1 MSGQETPEEIPEN
14 ALTDPALMF
23 LYYRVEQ
30 ILGIKITDDALVRMN
45 EYIEN
50 RCGCSFLEDPAVY
63 ANELTLRENIFD
75 IAKTVT
81 INETYFFRE
90 AAHFNLLEQHF
101 LPELA
106 RPDRTVK
113 ICSAASSIGCE
124 AYSIAMLLDYYREK
138 TGGSFDFEVD
148 AFDVTGEA
156 IETAKRGRY
165 TANSVRSDGETWKH
179 IMDRYLVKDGKEYI
193 VRSDIRSMVRF
204 FPHNVMRG
212 LDKKYDVIFFR
223 NALIYFTPEGRLA
236 ALGNLAESLFNG
248 GLLFLGVSETSVAVH
263 PLLSNRNIQDVF
275 FLQKINGQD
284 AAAEAYTP
292 KSPADRQPLHR
303 RIRPD
308 IRRPPVAKKE
318 PGQNEGT
325 ATENPV
331 QQDLTGGASLPIDT
345 SGDKSIGISIN
356 YAAVAGFLEAEEGQ
370 TNAVKTVDTIRSRTV
385 SGAVQVSGS
394 ELAAAAVYFLGR
406 QNYNEAD
413 LVLSYMET
421 HGSGSGVLFLRGEYH
436 LLKDS
441 ESEARRCFEQAA
453 GKEKAFWPALYRLAT
468 LSSTEENGRWH
479 EQKLR
484 TACESLL
491 LGRDLKYECFMG
503 GFSPDYFRRILERRL
518 SKSAEQGQ

>member
-1 MSGQETPEEIPEN
+1 
-14 ALTDPALMF
+14 MF
-23 LYYRVEQ
+23 LYYRIEQ
-30 ILGIKITDDALVRMN
+30 IMGIRITDDALVRLN
-45 EYIEN
+45 EYVEN

-63 ANELTLRENIFD
+63 AKELTSRENIFD

-90 AAHFNLLEQHF
+90 GAHFNLLEHRF

-106 RPDRTVK
+106 KLDRPIK

-165 TANSVRSDGETWKH
+165 TANSVRSDGEAWKH
-179 IMDRYLVKDGKEYI
+179 ITDRYLVKDGKEYI
-193 VRSDIRSMVRF
+193 VRSDIRSLVRF

-212 LDKKYDVIFFR
+212 LDKKYDIIFFR

-236 ALGNLAESLFNG
+236 ALSNLAESLFNG

-263 PLLSNRNIQDVF
+263 PLLSNKNIQNVF
-275 FLQKINGQD
+275 FMQKIGAEES
-284 AAAEAYTP
+284 AAKTHTS
-292 KSPADRQPLHR
+292 KGITNRLLTHG

-308 IRRPPVAKKE
+308 THRQPAVKKHKKDASAAESSAGQEPVTGMF
-318 PGQNEGT
+318 PS
-325 ATENPV
+325 
-331 QQDLTGGASLPIDT
+331 QDMPKDTG
-345 SGDKSIGISIN
+345 IN
-356 YAAVAGFLEAEEGQ
+356 YASVAGFLEADEGQ
-370 TNAVKTVDTIRSRTV
+370 TNAAKTVDTIRSRNISDTRPV
-385 SGAVQVSGS
+385 SAS

-406 QNYNEAD
+406 QNYDDAD

-468 LSSTEENGRWH
+468 LASPEENGRWQ

-484 TACESLL
+484 TACESLQ

-518 SKSAEQGQ
+518 GKSAEQGQ